1 MTTDRNIQIGTTIG
15 VAIGTAIGIAI
26 GLSIGI
32 TMLGILKVDM
42 NSQLTFWIST
52 GMAVGGGISLV
63 KHVLKMSGKT
73 YE

>member
-1 MTTDRNIQIGTTIG
+1 MTTNKNIQIGTTIG
-15 VAIGTAIGIAI
+15 VAIGTAVGIAI

-32 TMLGILKVDM
+32 TMVGILKVDM

-63 KHVLKMSGKT
+63 QYVLKRADHT
-73 YE
+73 

>member
-15 VAIGTAIGIAI
+15 VVIGTAIGIAI

-63 KHVLKMSGKT
+63 KHVLKRADNT
-73 YE
+73 